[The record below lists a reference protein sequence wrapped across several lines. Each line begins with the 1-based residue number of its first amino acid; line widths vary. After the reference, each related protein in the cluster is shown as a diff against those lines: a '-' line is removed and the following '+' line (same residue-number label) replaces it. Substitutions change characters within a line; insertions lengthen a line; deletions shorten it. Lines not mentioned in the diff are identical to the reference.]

1 MRLPFDGI
9 SSWWILGVF
18 EVAMMPQWHQ
28 EHLHL
33 PYHACSWHR
42 SFPPHPATAQHRA
55 VVCVRSCSS
64 LSVAVVRLGQR
75 HSKMVCLRFYLL
87 QPKAHRLS
95 GLLEPPCLNPT
106 QDAGHLWEV
115 VALPP
120 IWGGQLVACLAHPS
134 CWASPFGSEYRL
146 SPSQCLSHCKYDWK
160 ETWLDVSCNCSE
172 PIWNIEVLRYITGMM
187 CQFKYNLEIPLAM
200 QCNVQFL
207 QSRSQVWAARLASG
221 LGAGACW
228 HCSPLLKK
236 LGGDIMVK
244 RNRWEISCPRKL
256 KPKHGRLT
264 SVRYRFIR
272 IHLECILPR
281 WSIEIVWI
289 EYITWI

>member
-120 IWGGQLVACLAHPS
+120 IWGGQLVL
-134 CWASPFGSEYRL
+134 
-146 SPSQCLSHCKYDWK
+146 
-160 ETWLDVSCNCSE
+160 TWLILLVGHHPLAVSIVDHQANAWAIASMIGRKHGWMLAATVLNQFE
-172 PIWNIEVLRYITGMM
+172 ILRY
-187 CQFKYNLEIPLAM
+187 
-200 QCNVQFL
+200 
-207 QSRSQVWAARLASG
+207 
-221 LGAGACW
+221 
-228 HCSPLLKK
+228 
-236 LGGDIMVK
+236 
-244 RNRWEISCPRKL
+244 
-256 KPKHGRLT
+256 
-264 SVRYRFIR
+264 
-272 IHLECILPR
+272 
-281 WSIEIVWI
+281 
-289 EYITWI
+289 